1 MVARETLVSGHG
13 RPAASGQRHSL
24 VEQLADDRAGARID
38 HAKRGVYEVA
48 VLRVLE
54 AEQRAV
60 RGERP
65 AEESVRF
72 DAPEPHRAIGAVD
85 RPCGAAVDRDV
96 DGEALAVGDRRDDDP
111 RRLGEPFVPSVRHA
125 VEEERRLA
133 SVERLHVPAAGLVA
147 ALVLEPENAL
157 AVERRD
163 GVDETH
169 RMVGHL
175 PALAGLGVER
185 VDLPDAGLV
194 RDVDGA
200 TRSARA
206 TTPGDTRRALESA
219 VPMRADSS
227 SARLPPKIAS
237 VLIAGNWKMFKGAH
251 QAREFAAQI
260 RRIPEHAAGVD
271 VVVCPPFASLEAT
284 LQGLGSDSGVRVYAQ
299 NVHWELEG
307 AFTGEVSAPMLLELG
322 VTGAL
327 VGHSE
332 RRQHFGETDET
343 VRLRAEAALE
353 AGLHVIACVGETE
366 AEREAGE
373 TEAVLARQVGVIPEH
388 ERLVVAY
395 EPVWAI
401 GTGKTATPEI
411 AQAAH
416 AFVKSLHASSVLY
429 GGSVKPDNAEV
440 LLGLPDVDGALV
452 GGASLDFPS
461 FEAVCRA
468 GADAWA

>member
-1 MVARETLVSGHG
+1 
-13 RPAASGQRHSL
+13 
-24 VEQLADDRAGARID
+24 
-38 HAKRGVYEVA
+38 
-48 VLRVLE
+48 
-54 AEQRAV
+54 
-60 RGERP
+60 
-65 AEESVRF
+65 
-72 DAPEPHRAIGAVD
+72 
-85 RPCGAAVDRDV
+85 
-96 DGEALAVGDRRDDDP
+96 
-111 RRLGEPFVPSVRHA
+111 
-125 VEEERRLA
+125 
-133 SVERLHVPAAGLVA
+133 
-147 ALVLEPENAL
+147 
-157 AVERRD
+157 
-163 GVDETH
+163 
-169 RMVGHL
+169 
-175 PALAGLGVER
+175 
-185 VDLPDAGLV
+185 
-194 RDVDGA
+194 
-200 TRSARA
+200 
-206 TTPGDTRRALESA
+206 
-219 VPMRADSS
+219 
-227 SARLPPKIAS
+227 

-260 RRIPEHAAGVD
+260 RRFPEHAAGVD

-332 RRQHFGETDET
+332 RRQHFGEKDET
-343 VRLRAEAALE
+343 VRGRAEAALE

-366 AEREAGE
+366 EEREAGE
-373 TEAVLARQVGVIPEH
+373 TEAVLARQIGVLPEH

-416 AFVKSLHASSVLY
+416 AFVKSLHASPVLY

-452 GGASLDFPS
+452 GGASLDVQS

-468 GADAWA
+468 GADSL